1 MCADFRNEA
10 LGGTV
15 TVDFRVLLVP
25 LLALAGAASPVSAD
39 PETPSRT
46 LTFGVLPVQSSVKLA
61 GMFAPLLEHLSRE
74 TGVPFVFKTAPNFPA
89 FLERVG
95 RGEYDVVYLAP
106 NHYVRAHDQHGS
118 QALARADEKTPSVL
132 VVRKDAPLQQMGDL
146 RGKTVAVA
154 SPQAWVTLLM
164 KARMKEQGVDPKRDV
179 TWKEVVSHDS
189 AVLAVQGGLADACIT
204 RYPSLQSMDPAVRE
218 QLRILERIASPLT
231 VTIAAHPRVDARTAQ
246 QVRALLTTLEESEK
260 GQQVLK
266 ALQHPRF
273 LGVTDRDYEAARKIV
288 RTLQQ

>member
-1 MCADFRNEA
+1 M
-10 LGGTV
+10 

-61 GMFAPLLEHLSRE
+61 GMFAPLLDHLSRE
-74 TGVPFVFKTAPNFPA
+74 TGVPFVFKTAPNFSA
-89 FLERVG
+89 FLERVA

-106 NHYVRAHDQHGS
+106 NHYVRAHDQQGY
-118 QALARADEKTPSVL
+118 QPLVRADEKTPSVL
-132 VVRKDAPLQQMGDL
+132 VVRKGAPLQQMGDL

-189 AVLAVQGGLADACIT
+189 ALLAVRGGLADACIT
-204 RYPSLQSMDPAVRE
+204 RYPSFHLAAPEVRE
-218 QLRILERIASPLT
+218 QLRILVQVSSTLA
-231 VTIAAHPRVDARTAQ
+231 VTIAVHPRVDPKMAQ
-246 QVRALLTTLEESEK
+246 QVKTLLVTLHESEK
-260 GQQVLK
+260 GRS
-266 ALQHPRF
+266 ALDALRHPRF

-288 RTLQQ
+288 RTLQ